1 MDKENKNFEKYGK
14 YHTLLEGFRIDICIK
29 TSTLDEQE
37 IIQPLLASQVFMKRP
52 YFEDKFAKYEQ
63 FKTCLEQALKSVEEQ
78 YLRKFIKEQVLE
90 KYGELDLSVK

>member
-1 MDKENKNFEKYGK
+1 MKWKENSENLQKC
-14 YHTLLEGFRIDICIK
+14 HTLLEGFRIDISIK

-37 IIQPLLASQVFMKRP
+37 IIQPLIASQVFMKRP
-52 YFEDKFAKYEQ
+52 YFEDKLTKYEQ
-63 FKTCLEQALKSVEEQ
+63 FKTYLEQALKSVEEQ